1 MEAYECN
8 EALVAGLSPLV
19 LHFSICPRSTWRSRR
34 YPQVS
39 SRGFKRFTTFYF
51 NRAHMP
57 VRSERSAWRSF
68 LGFCPGPTQDGAR
81 HITWLSAKRVVLRIY
96 HMSLLYRLLLH
107 LYTTKFSLYIKPFEN
122 IHKCRLYSPF
132 PHEKQA
138 ADGWLATGK
147 YNGASVYPSLKSA
160 RFKVAFSTWYFRIV

>member
-19 LHFSICPRSTWRSRR
+19 LHFSICPRSTWPSRR

-39 SRGFKRFTTFYF
+39 SRGFKLIHNFLRY
-51 NRAHMP
+51 RLEMP
-57 VRSERSAWRSF
+57 VGSLECMKFSWVF
-68 LGFCPGPTQDGAR
+68 LGPTQDGAR
-81 HITWLSAKRVVLRIY
+81 HITWLSAKRLVLRIY
-96 HMSLLYRLLLH
+96 HMSLLYRLLH

-122 IHKCRLYSPF
+122 IHTRRLHSPF

-147 YNGASVYPSLKSA
+147 YNGASVYPSLKAA